1 MRTNRSL
8 HSSQLTHQNS
18 PCSNLPRS
26 KLRHHSTLS
35 PTRSFVHATRCRSSE
50 DVIPVLQSVT
60 MIAVRLPVAIE
71 DRLYIAEKQLEDFR
85 AGHRREVYD
94 R

>member
-1 MRTNRSL
+1 
-8 HSSQLTHQNS
+8 
-18 PCSNLPRS
+18 
-26 KLRHHSTLS
+26 
-35 PTRSFVHATRCRSSE
+35 
-50 DVIPVLQSVT
+50 
-60 MIAVRLPVAIE
+60 MIAVRLPVGIE